1 MLTSQKILHFCSY
14 LLKPGKLKALKVS
27 QLETNPNPSKRI
39 SKNQYSNQVI
49 MRYHEEYITREP
61 LIVNNGY
68 MPKQLNQNF
77 PFVTDENTKASSFKY
92 NWLVDILVK
101 QLIGMPCM
109 LFPAPHSFQ
118 LMHTYGSRTKFF
130 KIQFS
135 VLNKTNKH
143 TQADNQL
150 PLLSLYI
157 LGSCIFK

>member
-1 MLTSQKILHFCSY
+1 
-14 LLKPGKLKALKVS
+14 
-27 QLETNPNPSKRI
+27 
-39 SKNQYSNQVI
+39 
-49 MRYHEEYITREP
+49 MRYHEEHITREP

-68 MPKQLNQNF
+68 VPKQLNQNF

-130 KIQFS
+130 KIQIS
-135 VLNKTNKH
+135 VLNKTN
-143 TQADNQL
+143 
-150 PLLSLYI
+150 
-157 LGSCIFK
+157 